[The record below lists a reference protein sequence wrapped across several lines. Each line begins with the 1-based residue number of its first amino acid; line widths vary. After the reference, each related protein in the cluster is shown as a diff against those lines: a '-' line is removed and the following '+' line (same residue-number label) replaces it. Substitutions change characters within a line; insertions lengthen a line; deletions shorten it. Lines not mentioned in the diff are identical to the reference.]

1 MIDALFELLGTLY
14 QKGDFAQAERVA
26 NGIQQTIPGDV
37 VSLQILGLLCY
48 RTGRRADALR
58 AFNAAAGDSAD
69 GSAPPD
75 VANSLDASTHCLRA
89 ARTQGS
95 ALASAWYDMGL
106 ILFRL
111 RRYQQAI
118 TALQAVTCALPDDR
132 AAKRAIVRIVR
143 FSRRRRTPTAS
154 HQPRWLPCSLAQ
166 PLRPPTQWHQSA

>member
-37 VSLQILGLLCY
+37 VSLQFLGLLCY
-48 RTGRRADALR
+48 RSGRRADALR
-58 AFNAAAGDSAD
+58 AFIAAAGNDADSP
-69 GSAPPD
+69 GPPG
-75 VANSLDASTHCLRA
+75 VANSLHASTHCLRA

-118 TALQAVTCALPDDR
+118 TALQEVTRALPNDR
-132 AAKRAIVRIVR
+132 AAQRAIVRIAR
-143 FSRRRRTPTAS
+143 FSRRRTTPTAS
-154 HQPRWLPCSLAQ
+154 HQFRCLPSSLAQ
-166 PLRPPTQWHQSA
+166 PLRPPAQLHQSA